1 MTDMIAIVSTN
12 DSGINVSVKVI
23 NGAVICE
30 QVLGTSSGRTYFG
43 LIVRPCIITCMI
55 GTEILAI

>member
-1 MTDMIAIVSTN
+1 MTDMIAIASTN
-12 DSGINVSVKVI
+12 GSGKNFIVNVI
-23 NGAVICE
+23 NGDVMCE
-30 QVLGTSSGRTYFG
+30 QILAVSSGRRYLG